1 MKEEQLEGFMI
12 FSAENRRYLSGFS
25 GSSGVLLIT
34 MDEALLL
41 TDFRYL
47 EQAAEESAF
56 YGFEVIRHEPQIWKT
71 VAEKMLELLGKRWGF
86 ESDQLLEKDHRFL
99 VENAPSA
106 ILVPSE
112 RLTTGMRQVKTTEEI
127 ELIAAAVAITDQ
139 AWAKVRGEIK
149 AGLKET
155 EIAALF
161 EFYQRRLGASGASFE
176 TIVASGPR
184 SALPHGVASDRIIQD
199 GDLVVLDGGAV
210 YNGYCSD
217 LTRTVA
223 VGAAG
228 AKAVEIYEIVLR
240 AQEKAISCIKPGMT
254 GREADALAR
263 EVIAEAGYAEEF
275 GHSLGHSLGLAI
287 HEEPRLSPREETILT
302 PGMVLT
308 VEPGIYLPGW
318 GGVRIED
325 VVVVTEDGCRVLTQS
340 GKTLF

>member
-1 MKEEQLEGFMI
+1 M
-12 FSAENRRYLSGFS
+12 
-25 GSSGVLLIT
+25 
-34 MDEALLL
+34 
-41 TDFRYL
+41 
-47 EQAAEESAF
+47 
-56 YGFEVIRHEPQIWKT
+56 
-71 VAEKMLELLGKRWGF
+71 
-86 ESDQLLEKDHRFL
+86 
-99 VENAPSA
+99 
-106 ILVPSE
+106 
-112 RLTTGMRQVKTTEEI
+112 
-127 ELIAAAVAITDQ
+127 IAAAVAITDQ
-139 AWAKVRGEIK
+139 AWTKVRGEIK

-223 VGAAG
+223 VGAVQT
-228 AKAVEIYEIVLR
+228 KAVEIYEIVLR
-240 AQEKAISCIKPGMT
+240 AQEKAINCIKPGMT

-287 HEEPRLSPREETILT
+287 HEEPRLSPREETVLT

-325 VVVVTEDGCRVLTQS
+325 VVVITEDGCRVLTQS